1 MYSFRQCKGN
11 LVYLQVSITTH
22 FNKIITKNSARTKY
36 KGKNFKFNKCRCLKY
51 VDPKKVNN
59 MAKVNYFD
67 HDHKPQY
74 QRYFN
79 EEFKKGKVRELE
91 KNISSVSD
99 ICKTYSVSRTS
110 VYNWI
115 YKYSVMAKKQV
126 KQVVEAK
133 SDTQKIKAL
142 EERIK
147 ELERIIGQK
156 QLLLEFKDKMI
167 EIAEAT
173 YNVDI
178 KKKVGSRLSSGTTTT
193 AKNTGKG

>member
-1 MYSFRQCKGN
+1 M
-11 LVYLQVSITTH
+11 T
-22 FNKIITKNSARTKY
+22 
-36 KGKNFKFNKCRCLKY
+36 
-51 VDPKKVNN
+51 
-59 MAKVNYFD
+59 KVNYFD
-67 HDHKPQY
+67 HENKPQY
-74 QRYFN
+74 RRYFS
-79 EEFKKGKVRELE
+79 EEFKRKKVRELE
-91 KNISSVSD
+91 KNITTVID

-115 YKYSVMAKKQV
+115 YKYSVMVKKQL

-147 ELERIIGQK
+147 ELERIVGQK

-178 KKKVGSRLSSGTTTT
+178 KKKVGSKLSSGTTS
-193 AKNTGKG
+193 TGKITGRK

>member
-1 MYSFRQCKGN
+1 MEK
-11 LVYLQVSITTH
+11 L
-22 FNKIITKNSARTKY
+22 
-36 KGKNFKFNKCRCLKY
+36 
-51 VDPKKVNN
+51 
-59 MAKVNYFD
+59 NYFD
-67 HDHKPQY
+67 HEHKPQF
-74 QRYFN
+74 QRSFS
-79 EEFKKGKVRELE
+79 EDFKKRKIRDLE
-91 KNISSVSD
+91 RNITSIPD
-99 ICKTYSVSRTS
+99 ICRTYSVSRSS
-110 VYNWI
+110 VYKWI

-193 AKNTGKG
+193 AKGTGKS

>member
-1 MYSFRQCKGN
+1 M
-11 LVYLQVSITTH
+11 
-22 FNKIITKNSARTKY
+22 
-36 KGKNFKFNKCRCLKY
+36 
-51 VDPKKVNN
+51 KKV
-59 MAKVNYFD
+59 VCFD
-67 HDHKPQY
+67 HEARASYNRHFSDD
-74 QRYFN
+74 
-79 EEFKKGKVRELE
+79 FKKKKVRELE
-91 KNISSVSD
+91 RNITSIAD

-110 VYNWI
+110 VYKWI
-115 YKYSVMAKKQV
+115 YKYSVIAKKQV

-178 KKKVGSRLSSGTTTT
+178 KKKVSSRLWSGTTSTEEST
-193 AKNTGKG
+193 EKS

>member
-1 MYSFRQCKGN
+1 
-11 LVYLQVSITTH
+11 
-22 FNKIITKNSARTKY
+22 
-36 KGKNFKFNKCRCLKY
+36 
-51 VDPKKVNN
+51 

-67 HDHKPQY
+67 HEHKPQY
-74 QRYFN
+74 QRSFS
-79 EEFKKGKVRELE
+79 EEFKRKKVRELE
-91 KNISSVSD
+91 RNITSVSD

-110 VYNWI
+110 VYKWI

-133 SDTQKIKAL
+133 SDTQKIQAL
-142 EERIK
+142 QDRIK
-147 ELERIIGQK
+147 ELERVVGQK

-178 KKKVGSRLSSGTTTT
+178 KKKVGSRLSSGTIS
-193 AKNTGKG
+193 TGKLTRKS